1 MIFFNRFWR
10 SNFMIKL
17 RNWEYWP
24 FGILQFPIIFYYLW
38 LSLKARSFL
47 FFTASN
53 PGIEMGGMFG
63 ESKFKVLDKI
73 PDAYKA
79 KTIFIRRNSS
89 VDFVFE
95 QMLLAKLSFPVI
107 FKPDLGE
114 RGYRVKRISTAEEAK
129 QYINTFKFDFLVQEL
144 VDLPEEFGVF
154 YRRLPSQ
161 QHGEVFSIVGKQL
174 LTVTGNGK
182 NTLAELILA
191 KDRAKLQWDKLK
203 EQHSAQLNQVIPS
216 GEVFLLNAI
225 GNHCLGTT
233 FLNSNHLI
241 NEKLNKSFDTISQ
254 QIEGFYY
261 GRFDLRCESIAALAE
276 GRVKILELNGCGA
289 EPAHIYQPGFSFWKA
304 VFVMF
309 VHWQYIF
316 KIGRENNSRG
326 VAYLSFAE
334 AKIFYYKFKIA
345 VQP

>member
-1 MIFFNRFWR
+1 
-10 SNFMIKL
+10 MIKL
-17 RNWEYWP
+17 RHWEYWP
-24 FGILQFPIIFYYLW
+24 FGILQFPVVFYYLW
-38 LSLKARSFL
+38 LSLRARSFF

-53 PGIEMGGMFG
+53 PGIEMGGMLG
-63 ESKFKVLDKI
+63 ESKFKILDKI
-73 PDAYKA
+73 PTAYKA
-79 KTIFIRRNSS
+79 NTIFIQRNSS
-89 VDFVFE
+89 IVQIKN
-95 QMLLAKLSFPVI
+95 QMNAANLKFPVI

-114 RGYRVKRISTAEEAK
+114 RGYRVKRINNETEAQ
-129 QYINTFKFDFLVQEL
+129 QYINTFKFDFLIQEL

-161 QHGEVFSIVGKQL
+161 KKGEVFSIVGKEL

-182 NTLAELILA
+182 SSLEELILD
-191 KDRAKLQWDKLK
+191 KDRAKLQWEKLK
-203 EQHSAQLNQVIPS
+203 EQHHAQLKNIIPS
-216 GEVFLLNAI
+216 RDIFLLNAI

-241 NEKLNKSFDTISQ
+241 SEQLNNSFDKISQ

-261 GRFDLRCESIAALAE
+261 GRFDLRCESIAALTE

-304 VFVMF
+304 VGVMLT
-309 VHWQYIF
+309 HWSYIF
-316 KIGRENNSRG
+316 NIARENNKLG
-326 VAYLSFAE
+326 NPYLTYSE
-334 AKIFYYKFKIA
+334 VKKFYQKFKLA

>member
-1 MIFFNRFWR
+1 MNERGLI
-10 SNFMIKL
+10 
-17 RNWEYWP
+17 
-24 FGILQFPIIFYYLW
+24 
-38 LSLKARSFL
+38 
-47 FFTASN
+47 
-53 PGIEMGGMFG
+53 
-63 ESKFKVLDKI
+63 
-73 PDAYKA
+73 
-79 KTIFIRRNSS
+79 
-89 VDFVFE
+89 
-95 QMLLAKLSFPVI
+95 FPVI

-114 RGYRVKRISTAEEAK
+114 RGYRVKRIANEAEAQ
-129 QYINTFKFDFLVQEL
+129 QYISTFKFDFLVQEL

-161 QHGEVFSIVGKQL
+161 IKGEVFSIVGKEL

-182 NTLAELILA
+182 SSLQELILS

-203 EQHSAQLNQVIPS
+203 LQHNAQLNHVIPS
-216 GEVFLLNAI
+216 EEIFLLNAI

-241 NEKLNKSFDTISQ
+241 SEELNNSFDKISN

-261 GRFDLRCESIAALAE
+261 GRFDLRCGSVAALTT

-304 VFVMF
+304 VGVMF
-309 VHWQYIF
+309 THWHYIF
-316 KIGRENNSRG
+316 KIAQENNKLG
-326 VAYLSFAE
+326 AVYLTYTE
-334 AKIFYYKFKIA
+334 AKMFYQKFKTA

>member
-1 MIFFNRFWR
+1 MDFFNRFWR

-17 RNWEYWP
+17 RHWEYWP
-24 FGILQFPIIFYYLW
+24 FGILQFPVLFYYLW
-38 LSLKARSFL
+38 LSLRARSLL

-63 ESKFKVLDKI
+63 ESKFKILDKI
-73 PDAYKA
+73 PPAYKA
-79 KTIFIRRNSS
+79 KTIFIKRNSS
-89 VDFVFE
+89 LVHVLQ
-95 QMLLAKLSFPVI
+95 QMNEGGLIFPVI

-114 RGYRVKRISTAEEAK
+114 RGYLVKRIANEAEAQK
-129 QYINTFKFDFLVQEL
+129 YISYFKFDFLVQEL

-161 QHGEVFSIVGKQL
+161 LKGEVFSIVGKEL

-182 NTLAELILA
+182 SSLRELILI

-203 EQHSAQLNQVIPS
+203 LQHTDQLDRVIPS

-241 NEKLNKSFDTISQ
+241 NEELNNSFDKISK

-261 GRFDLRCESIAALAE
+261 GRFDLRCESRAALKE

-289 EPAHIYQPGFSFWKA
+289 EPAHIYQPGYSFWKA
-304 VFVMF
+304 LGVMF
-309 VHWQYIF
+309 THWHYIF
-316 KIGRENNSRG
+316 IIANENSKLG
-326 VAYLSFAE
+326 IHYLNYAE
-334 AKIFYYKFKIA
+334 AKKYYHKFKA
-345 VQP
+345 ALQP

>member
-1 MIFFNRFWR
+1 MNFINRFWR

-17 RNWEYWP
+17 RHWEYWP
-24 FGILQFPIIFYYLW
+24 FGILQFPILFYYLW
-38 LSLKARSFL
+38 LSFRTRSFF

-53 PGIEMGGMFG
+53 PGIEMGGMLG
-63 ESKFKVLDKI
+63 ESKFNILNKI
-73 PDAYKA
+73 PPAYTA
-79 KTIFIRRNSS
+79 KTIFIESNSNLA
-89 VDFVFE
+89 DIKN
-95 QMLLAKLSFPVI
+95 QMMAADLNFPVI

-114 RGYRVKRISTAEEAK
+114 RGFRVKRINNETEAQ
-129 QYINTFKFDFLVQEL
+129 QYINTFKFDFLIQEL
-144 VDLPEEFGVF
+144 IDLPEEFGVF

-161 QHGEVFSIVGKQL
+161 QKGEVFSIVGKEL

-182 NTLAELILA
+182 SSLEELILA
-191 KDRAKLQWDKLK
+191 KDRAKLQWQKLK
-203 EQHSAQLNQVIPS
+203 EQHHAQLKNIIPS
-216 GEVFLLNAI
+216 GDLILLNAI

-241 NEKLNKSFDTISQ
+241 SEQLSTSFDKISQ

-261 GRFDLRCESIAALAE
+261 GRFDLRCESVAALAE

-304 VFVMF
+304 VGVMIT
-309 VHWQYIF
+309 HWSNIF
-316 KIGRENNSRG
+316 NIARENNKLG
-326 VAYLSFAE
+326 TPYLTYSE
-334 AKIFYYKFKIA
+334 VKKFYQKFKIA